1 MINRILNVLIIVLVL
16 TGLLLSLLEIEGKV
30 LIWVS
35 LSISLVLLIINF
47 VSYSSF
53 YKLLKRSDVKFA
65 FLRNSVH
72 HIDQELKSYQELKE
86 NVNIAFSA
94 IQRIGDKGFSNAITS
109 ITSEDI
115 KSDLENANK
124 KIVHLREAEEENAWI
139 NEGLAAIAAVKTS
152 DNNIEEYSFQ
162 VLKSVVKYLNLNQGQ
177 FFIKSE
183 DEEGEYFS
191 LSATYAF
198 DRRKYFKNK
207 IRKGQGLLG
216 QLFYD
221 KELIYLTEIPQ
232 NYIQIKSGLGDALP
246 TSICLLPFIS
256 EGVIYGAMEIASFH
270 ELHKHHF
277 EYLEKIAA
285 RIGFNLAAISSHS
298 TTERMLKESQ
308 TLTQEMRAQE
318 EELRQNMEELE
329 ATQSHMKTKQKEI
342 DAVLSS
348 LSTVELDLEGRVNS
362 ANDVFKGIT
371 GYKEEV
377 IVGKPYRNLIPQH
390 GNDPVQYEIM
400 WNSILEGRTFSG
412 EFRIVNA
419 EGKEIWMAG
428 NFTPIFN
435 EHQEPYKVMVI
446 SLFTT
451 QDKEKLIEFQEMVT
465 AFKNCFPIAEVY
477 PDFSFKTANDLFLKE
492 LGIKRLDLRKTL
504 LSDFIKNGVYEH
516 VKGQLLAEK
525 ASTETFDLL
534 LEMKDGEKKSY
545 KSAMQK
551 IGSNEKERALLILE
565 KSS

>member
-1 MINRILNVLIIVLVL
+1 MTNRILSVLIILLVSTAL
-16 TGLLLSLLEIEGKV
+16 ALSILAIEMKV
-30 LIWVS
+30 LIWIS
-35 LSISLVLLIINF
+35 LSLALVFLIINF
-47 VSYSSF
+47 ISYSF
-53 YKLLKRSDVKFA
+53 LYKTLKRWRGKFYWVNKSM
-65 FLRNSVH
+65 R
-72 HIDQELKSYQELKE
+72 ELKNELNSYQELKD
-86 NVNIAFSA
+86 NMKIAFSA
-94 IQRIGDKGFSNAITS
+94 IQKIGDKGFSGAIADIS
-109 ITSEDI
+109 SEQI
-115 KSDLENANK
+115 KSDLQNTNE
-124 KIVHLREAEEENAWI
+124 KIVRLRRAEEQNAWI
-139 NEGLAAIAAVKTS
+139 NEGLAAIASVKTT
-152 DNNIEEYSFQ
+152 DNNIKEYSFQ
-162 VLKSVVKYLNLNQGQ
+162 VLKNVIQYLNLNQGQ

-198 DRRKYFKNK
+198 DRRKYINK
-207 IRKGQGLLG
+207 QIRKGQGLLG

-221 KELIYLTEIPQ
+221 KELIYLTEIPED
-232 NYIQIKSGLGDALP
+232 YIQIKSGLGGALP
-246 TSICLLPFIS
+246 RSICLLPFSS
-256 EGVIYGAMEIASFH
+256 EGEIYGAMEIASFNNL
-270 ELHKHHF
+270 EDHHF

-285 RIGFNLAAISSHS
+285 RIGFNLAAISAHS
-298 TTERMLKESQ
+298 TTERMLEESQ
-308 TLTQEMRAQE
+308 SLTQEMRAQE
-318 EELRQNMEELE
+318 EEIRQNMEELE
-329 ATQSHMKTKQKEI
+329 ATQIHMKTKQKEM

-362 ANDVFKGIT
+362 ANEVFMGIT
-371 GYKEEV
+371 GYKQET

-412 EFRIVNA
+412 EFRIVDA

-435 EHQEPYKVMVI
+435 ENQEPYKVMVI

-504 LSDFIKNGVYEH
+504 LSDFIKNGVYNH

-525 ASTETFDLL
+525 ASPETFNLL
-534 LEMKDGEKKSY
+534 LELHDGEKKEY
-545 KSAMQK
+545 KTAMQK
-551 IGSNEKERALLILE
+551 IGSNEKERALLILGHID
-565 KSS
+565 